1 VGGSGGDET
10 DLLYDKPNYSKGHT
24 TIEGDGNG

>member
-1 VGGSGGDET
+1 MRPTFFTTSG
-10 DLLYDKPNYSKGHT
+10 LYDKPNYSKEHT